1 MSQCYPDY
9 GQESNSIYRAAEESE
24 MPLCL
29 EHLLKHVVKLMVKFS
44 LSRLLLV
51 IIHHKLA
58 KFNLFCLRKCC
69 CN

>member
-9 GQESNSIYRAAEESE
+9 GQESNSSYRAAEESE

-29 EHLLKHVVKLMVKFS
+29 EHLLKNVVKLIVKFS

-58 KFNLFCLRKCC
+58 KFNLFFLRKCC